1 MIDVP
6 EKIKEYPKFEAEQLR
21 WSCDLH
27 YEIARAE
34 LAIVVQHNAKQFM
47 MTWAARSKEEFH
59 KGANEEFFPRGYN
72 VVALSSLTSLEQLEY
87 EEKVLKSIVAK
98 MGGSFLSEESKDPMD
113 RERIQVL
120 DAHYQ

>member
-1 MIDVP
+1 MCP
-6 EKIKEYPKFEAEQLR
+6 KKFKEYPKFEEEQLR

-72 VVALSSLTSLEQLEY
+72 IVALSSLTSVEQLDY
-87 EEKVLKSIVAK
+87 EEKVLQVNRRKNGRFIPVRRFK
-98 MGGSFLSEESKDPMD
+98 GSHGSRALQF
-113 RERIQVL
+113 L